1 MADMSGE
8 PRAPHQRG
16 AESTRN
22 APVYLPTADIYE
34 NKDALFL
41 SLELPG
47 VDGESLGVT
56 LEKRVLTVTG
66 HSRSQPPQGYGLS
79 HAEYR
84 DGDYERSFTLSE
96 AIDAEK
102 IEAELT
108 DGVLRLKLPKAQP
121 APAKTINVKAA
132 G

>member
-1 MADMSGE
+1 MADMSGD

-16 AESTRN
+16 AETTRSV
-22 APVYLPTADIYE
+22 PVFLPTADIYE

-47 VDGESLGVT
+47 VDGESLSVT
-56 LEKRVLTVTG
+56 LEKRVLTVSG
-66 HSRSQPPQGYGLS
+66 RSRAQAPQGYSLT

-84 DGDYERSFTLSE
+84 DGDYERTFTLSE
-96 AIDAEK
+96 AIDADK

-108 DGVLRLKLPKAQP
+108 DGVLRLRLPKAQP
-121 APAKTINVKAA
+121 APAKAINVKAV

>member
-8 PRAPHQRG
+8 QHAPHQRG

-22 APVYLPTADIYE
+22 APVFVPAADIFE

-47 VDGESLGVT
+47 VDGDSLGVT

-66 HSRSQPPQGYGLS
+66 RSRVQPPQGYSLT

-84 DGDYERSFTLSE
+84 GGDYERSFTLSE
-96 AIDAEK
+96 AIDADK

-121 APAKTINVKAA
+121 APAKTISVKAV

>member
-1 MADMSGE
+1 MADVTSE
-8 PRAPHQRG
+8 PRPQPRG

-22 APVYLPTADIYE
+22 GPVLIPTADIYD

-47 VDGESLGVT
+47 VSFESLGVT
-56 LEKRVLTVTG
+56 LEKRTLTITG
-66 HSRSQPPQGYGLS
+66 RSQIEAPHGYALS

-84 DGDYERSFTLSE
+84 SGEYERSFTLSE
-96 AIDAEK
+96 VIDADR

-121 APAKTINVKAA
+121 APAKTIPVKAA
-132 G
+132 P

>member
-1 MADMSGE
+1 MADITGE
-8 PRAPHQRG
+8 PRPQQHG

-22 APVYLPTADIYE
+22 GPVFVPTADIYE

-47 VDGESLGVT
+47 VGFESLGVT
-56 LEKRVLTVTG
+56 LEKRLLTVTG
-66 HSRSQPPQGYGLS
+66 HSQIRAPQGYSLS

-84 DGDYERSFTLSE
+84 SGDYERSFTLSE
-96 AIDAEK
+96 AIDSDK

-121 APAKTINVKAA
+121 APAKTIQVKAA

>member
-1 MADMSGE
+1 MVDMTGE
-8 PRAPHQRG
+8 PRASQQRG
-16 AESTRN
+16 AESTRTG
-22 APVYLPTADIYE
+22 PVFLPTADIYE

-47 VDGESLGVT
+47 VDPQTLGIT

-66 HSRSQPPQGYGLS
+66 RAHAAAPHGYSLT
-79 HAEYR
+79 HTEYR

-96 AIDAEK
+96 AIDADR

-108 DGVLRLKLPKAQP
+108 DGLLRLKLPKAQP
-121 APAKTINVKAA
+121 APAKTIHVKAA

>member
-1 MADMSGE
+1 MADMTGE
-8 PRAPHQRG
+8 PRAPQQRG

-22 APVYLPTADIYE
+22 APVFLPAADIYE
-34 NKDALFL
+34 NKEALFL

-47 VDGESLGVT
+47 VDAESLGIS

-66 HSRSQPPQGYGLS
+66 RSRALAPHGYSLT

-96 AIDAEK
+96 VIDADK
-102 IEAELT
+102 IEAALT

-121 APAKTINVKAA
+121 APAKAINVKAV

>member
-1 MADMSGE
+1 MADMSGD

-16 AESTRN
+16 AETTRN
-22 APVYLPTADIYE
+22 VPVFLPTADIYE

-47 VDGESLGVT
+47 VDGASLSVT
-56 LEKRVLTVTG
+56 LEKRVLTVSG
-66 HSRSQPPQGYGLS
+66 RSRAQPPQGYSLT

-84 DGDYERSFTLSE
+84 DGDYERTFTLSE
-96 AIDAEK
+96 AIDADK

-108 DGVLRLKLPKAQP
+108 DGVLRLRLQKAQP
-121 APAKTINVKAA
+121 APAKSINVKAV

>member
-1 MADMSGE
+1 MADRSGE
-8 PRAPHQRG
+8 QHAPHQRG

-22 APVYLPTADIYE
+22 APVFVPAADIFE

-47 VDGESLGVT
+47 VDGDSLGVT

-66 HSRSQPPQGYGLS
+66 RSRLQPPQGYSLT

-96 AIDAEK
+96 AIDAER

-121 APAKTINVKAA
+121 APAKTISVKAI

>member
-1 MADMSGE
+1 MVDMSGE
-8 PRAPHQRG
+8 PRASQQRG
-16 AESTRN
+16 AESTRGG
-22 APVYLPTADIYE
+22 PVFQPIADIYE

-47 VDGESLGVT
+47 VDAESLGIT
-56 LEKRVLTVTG
+56 LEKRLLTVTG
-66 HSRSQPPQGYGLS
+66 RSRAVVPQGFALT

-96 AIDAEK
+96 AIDADK

-121 APAKTINVKAA
+121 APAKTIHVKAV

>member
-8 PRAPHQRG
+8 PHAPHQR

-22 APVYLPTADIYE
+22 APVFVPAADIFE

-47 VDGESLGVT
+47 VDGDSLGVT

-66 HSRSQPPQGYGLS
+66 RSRLQPPPGYSLT

-96 AIDAEK
+96 AIDADK
-102 IEAELT
+102 IEAQLT

-121 APAKTINVKAA
+121 APAKTISVKAV